1 MEQGS
6 TGSIFNVV
14 FPHSLTS
21 NHSGVNNLCSR
32 SYIDPCA
39 LVLEFAV
46 YITLLNVDVD
56 NRITSILLSTRKI
69 SKGYNYKGS
78 LLALGGSEWVAGA
91 FLFLFCIYIFF
102 FGGGE

>member
-14 FPHSLTS
+14 FPHLLTS

-56 NRITSILLSTRKI
+56 NRTTSILLSTRKI

-78 LLALGGSEWVAGA
+78 LLALGGCEWVAGA
-91 FLFLFCIYIFF
+91 FFCFCFVFFL
-102 FGGGE
+102 GM